1 MNTMLRI
8 LAPVAAAGLV
18 LSGCGAAEN
27 LVEGA
32 MEEAVERGIEGATG
46 ADVEA
51 GEDGFSVKTEDGE
64 FSVGGDG
71 SLPEGFP
78 EGDVPLVD
86 GEIIQTAKVSD
97 SGSDGYS
104 VTMQVG
110 GTIEEVHADALA
122 KLEGAGFASA
132 GEVDMGEMKS
142 STLEGAG
149 SVGGVVLGVMGG
161 SEDGVVSVS
170 YTVTMATE

>member
-1 MNTMLRI
+1 MNTTLRM
-8 LAPVAAAGLV
+8 LAPIAAATLV
-18 LSGCGAAEN
+18 LGGCGAAEN

-32 MEEAVERGIEGATG
+32 MEEAVEKGVEGATG
-46 ADVEA
+46 ADVE
-51 GEDGFSVKTEDGE
+51 GSEDGFSVKTDEGE
-64 FSVGGDG
+64 FTVGGDG

-97 SGSDGYS
+97 GGSDGYA

-110 GTIEEVHADALA
+110 GTIEDVHADALA
-122 KLEGAGFASA
+122 KLEGAGFTSA
-132 GEVDMGEMKS
+132 GEVDMDEMKS

-161 SEDGVVSVS
+161 SEDGMVSVS